1 MITNFE
7 GQYRFLSNFYPSPLE
22 YEGEEYPTAEHAFQA
37 AKTHDPAMREA
48 IRGAATPGR
57 AKQLGRVAELRQ
69 DWDGV
74 RLVVM
79 QEILAIKFANPE
91 LRSALLAT
99 GKQTLIEGNTWKD
112 KYWGA
117 EWEAGE
123 WVGENHLGKILMALR
138 AQLAADGG
146 TDAVE
151 ATGTESKTTKRSR
164 KDQEV

>member
-22 YEGEEYPTAEHAFQA
+22 YEGEEYQTVEHAFQA
-37 AKTHDPAMREA
+37 AKTHDPVMREA

-74 RLVVM
+74 RLTVM
-79 QEILAIKFANPE
+79 EEILSIKFSDPKLKE
-91 LRSALLAT
+91 ALLAT

-151 ATGTESKTTKRSR
+151 ATAESKTKRRSR